1 MADVTLSYKGS
12 DILELSNSGSATLK
26 TGGKYCEGDIAV
38 EYVKPSGGGAT
49 AQNLIDKTWP
59 SGEISITL
67 PQYDN
72 AVPGWLVKGY
82 RAFGFA
88 PITKCNVSV
97 ASGATLV
104 QFPDYLF
111 YYNTTMPSISLND
124 TDVELYVGATSFQY
138 CTALKV
144 ISLPTATKLYT
155 SAFANCSNLE
165 TVELGQADFLR
176 TNVFSGDRKLTTL
189 ILRGTNV
196 CSLSNT
202 NNFNSTP
209 FWTGGTGGTIYI
221 PKTLYDHLGDGT
233 ALDYKAAT
241 NWSTIDGYGTITW
254 AKIEGSYYET
264 HYADGTV
271 IS

>member
-26 TGGKYCEGDIAV
+26 TGGKYCEDDVTV
-38 EYVKPSGGGAT
+38 EYVKPSGGGVT

-82 RAFGFA
+82 RAFACA

-104 QFPDYLF
+104 QFPDWLF

-124 TDVELYVGATSFQY
+124 TDVELYIGAQSFQN

-144 ISLPTATKLYT
+144 VSFPTATRVYT
-155 SAFANCSNLE
+155 SAFASCTNLE
-165 TVELGQADFLR
+165 TAEFGQADFLR
-176 TNVFSGDRKLTTL
+176 ASAFSSDGKLTTL

-196 CSLSNT
+196 CPLSNT
-202 NNFNSTP
+202 NIFNGTP
-209 FWTGGTGGTIYI
+209 FWTNGTGGTIYI
-221 PKTLYDHLGDGT
+221 LKALYDHLGDGS
-233 ALDYKAAT
+233 ALDYKSAT
-241 NWSTIDGYGTITW
+241 NWSTLDGYGTITW
-254 AKIEGSYYET
+254 ASIEGSTYET